1 MTRVAAESAPLRQS
15 NVLAVGA
22 NTALNVAAIATFVP
36 SFYLLWLGRGIR
48 DWREWAIYAT
58 ALGIWFIGLVPAVR
72 RYRAGISTGA
82 ASLILASPLI
92 IAPLG
97 GPGWVIIGV
106 VSFAIIVG
114 AVFNFSTRLAN
125 IVLIFVA
132 ALDAYVRYCAP
143 PAAAFID
150 TSLMHG
156 LISPLLLILS
166 GSGLILA
173 QGVWVRF
180 IRDGDRLIA
189 NLRAAEER
197 ERGERRI
204 FAAQTAIERRIHE
217 TVLNTLAGI
226 SMGIPAS
233 SASVARQICQRDL
246 DGIGAGS
253 TYAHDTSASAIID
266 SALSS
271 DGASRVTCAVTIH
284 ADPILPAHIADTI
297 RDAVVEA
304 LRNVERH
311 SGQTTANIDVD
322 CLDSMTIRIHDSG
335 SGFPRDAAE
344 SFGIREGMRSGLT
357 LVGGTASVETSAIQG
372 TTVTLTLPISALSTI
387 STQPNEVPL
396 RVGLIDGS
404 LTSRIGMLGTIIFLL
419 SASWVI
425 AEPLPTPQ
433 VVLLAIVTYVF
444 VNIALCFGWNTRARI
459 PLTIA
464 GICAGLGVIIHVAT
478 SAPDCSDVSSVS
490 WLMYGVSGG
499 GTLLLLNASRH
510 RAIQLGIVAAFALTG
525 LTLARAMPASCRVEP
540 LVAAFIVC
548 CYMVSVAYVIVW
560 VDRNMAAQ
568 QQRAAAIW
576 ERILNERVERDLQ
589 VATRESWDLLTT
601 STRDLLQGVAAG
613 TLAVDDPLVRA
624 TAATEATMIRT
635 RLGVISSSR
644 RGHDTPFTVF
654 LTQLTDVA
662 ARFDTTIDGDEVEPL
677 TRLDPYPAELVDF
690 IEGLI
695 AQCAGSE
702 QSSLES
708 VGIRA
713 LVDTDVDEL
722 IISLPATGLD
732 LQVSE
737 IYDCRIEVLAA
748 SDSDACTLVSIR
760 RPQI

>member
-1 MTRVAAESAPLRQS
+1 
-15 NVLAVGA
+15 
-22 NTALNVAAIATFVP
+22 
-36 SFYLLWLGRGIR
+36 
-48 DWREWAIYAT
+48 
-58 ALGIWFIGLVPAVR
+58 VR
-72 RYRAGISTGA
+72 RFRAGISTIA
-82 ASLILASPLI
+82 TSLILASPLI

-114 AVFNFSTRLAN
+114 AIFNFSTRLAL
-125 IVLIFVA
+125 IVLICVA

-150 TSLMHG
+150 TSPLHG
-156 LISPLLLILS
+156 LMGPLLLILS

-173 QGVWVRF
+173 QGVWVQF
-180 IRDGDRLIA
+180 IQDGDRLIA
-189 NLRAAEER
+189 NLRTAEER

-253 TYAHDTSASAIID
+253 TYAHDTRASAIIA
-266 SALSS
+266 SGLAS

-284 ADPILPAHIADTI
+284 ADPILPAHIADTV

-304 LRNVERH
+304 LRNVDRH
-311 SGQTTANIDVD
+311 SGQTTASIDVD

-335 SGFPRDAAE
+335 SGFARDAAE

-357 LVGGTASVETSAIQG
+357 FVGGTVSVETSATHG

-387 STQPNEVPL
+387 STHSNEVPL

-419 SASWVI
+419 VASWVI

-433 VVLLAIVTYVF
+433 VVLLFIVTYVLI
-444 VNIALCFGWNTRARI
+444 NIALCFGWNTRARI

-464 GICAGLGVIIHVAT
+464 GICLGLGVFVHVAT

-490 WLMYGVSGG
+490 LLMYGVSGG

-510 RAIQLGIVAAFALTG
+510 RAIQLGTVAAFSLVGLALA
-525 LTLARAMPASCRVEP
+525 LAIPSSCRVEP

-560 VDRNMAAQ
+560 IDRNFVVQ
-568 QQRAAAIW
+568 QQRTAAIW
-576 ERILNERVERDLQ
+576 ERILDERVERDLQ
-589 VATRESWDLLTT
+589 VATRMSWDLLTT
-601 STRDLLQGVAAG
+601 STRDLLQGVAGG
-613 TLAVDDPLVRA
+613 TLAVDDPWVRA
-624 TAATEATMIRT
+624 TAATEATMIRN
-635 RLGVISSSR
+635 RLGLISSPR
-644 RGHDTPFTVF
+644 TGHETPFTML
-654 LTQLTDVA
+654 LTRLTDVA
-662 ARFDTTIDGDEVEPL
+662 ARLGTTIDGDEVEPL
-677 TRLDPYPAELVDF
+677 TRLDAYPAELVDF

-702 QSSLES
+702 QSSLEP

-713 LVDTDVDEL
+713 LVDTNVDEL
-722 IISLPATGLD
+722 IISLPATGF
-732 LQVSE
+732 VISE
-737 IYDCRIEVLAA
+737 SMIQDCLIEVLAA
-748 SDSDACTLVSIR
+748 GEGDARTLVSIR
-760 RPQI
+760 RPLA